1 MDRGASRNLEG
12 MDVRVVR
19 DDTIRFLQRAQREYD
34 LVICDLHGNSEQE
47 WRTLSQPILGSLKP
61 KGVLIINNLRL
72 HQDAAWKDE
81 NGVEWFLGRLPRH
94 CQVEVIE
101 PQHPGVVK
109 ITLP

>member
-19 DDTIRFLQRAQREYD
+19 DDAIRFLQRAQGEFD

-47 WRTLSQPILGSLKP
+47 WRILSQPILGSLKP
-61 KGVLIINNLRL
+61 KGVLIISNLCL
-72 HQDAAWKDE
+72 HQDVAWKDE
-81 NGVEWFLGRLPRH
+81 NGVEWFLGRLPRQ